1 MTQKMT
7 PAYRQYLLKEKKVTQ
22 KQIAQELDVSEMA
35 VSYEM
40 NDIHKS
46 HRIRCAIAFKL
57 GLPVAKVFP
66 EYYGQPPL
74 RSTSKV
80 AATV

>member
-7 PAYRQYLLKEKKVTQ
+7 PAYRQYLLKEKQVTQ

-35 VSYEM
+35 VSYEI
-40 NDIHKS
+40 NDIQKS
-46 HRIRCAIAFKL
+46 HRIRQAIAKKI
-57 GLPVAKVFP
+57 GLPVTKVFP
-66 EYYGQPPL
+66 EYYSQPPQ

-80 AATV
+80 AEAA